1 MLKNMMLTALF
12 LVGFSIPAVA
22 QNSIENLYYSDYHG
36 NRVQIIPDTSASL
49 IAEAGIS
56 TYGVPQIR
64 INPMQLKDLSP
75 NAKGFAVGHIFTN
88 LTQGHLVRA
97 VDNIYDHYDRVGNAD
112 CSVEAKLFYSD
123 EVNKKGIY
131 AIEEEINQ
139 MSREQWFHFP
149 GPIRVV
155 TLNGV
160 CELKP
165 MDQEIIDF

>member
-75 NAKGFAVGHIFTN
+75 NASGFAVGNICTN
-88 LTQGHLVRA
+88 LT
-97 VDNIYDHYDRVGNAD
+97 
-112 CSVEAKLFYSD
+112 
-123 EVNKKGIY
+123 
-131 AIEEEINQ
+131 
-139 MSREQWFHFP
+139 
-149 GPIRVV
+149 
-155 TLNGV
+155 
-160 CELKP
+160 
-165 MDQEIIDF
+165 

>member
-22 QNSIENLYYSDYHG
+22 QNSIENLYCSDYHG
-36 NRVQIIPDTSASL
+36 NRVQIIPDSSARL

-75 NAKGFAVGHIFTN
+75 NARIFAIGHVCAN
-88 LTQGHLVRA
+88 LTLGHLVRA
-97 VDNIYDHYDRVGNAD
+97 VENIYDHYDRVGNAD
-112 CSVEAKLFYSD
+112 CSAAAKLFYSGQ
-123 EVNKKGIY
+123 VNKKGID
-131 AIEEEINQ
+131 AIEEEINK
-139 MSREQWFHFP
+139 MSREQWSHFP
-149 GPIRVV
+149 GPVRVV
-155 TLNGV
+155 VLNEV

-165 MDQEIIDF
+165 MN

>member
-64 INPMQLKDLSP
+64 INPMQLKELSP
-75 NAKGFAVGHIFTN
+75 NARGFTVGYVFTN
-88 LTQGHLVRA
+88 L
-97 VDNIYDHYDRVGNAD
+97 
-112 CSVEAKLFYSD
+112 K
-123 EVNKKGIY
+123 
-131 AIEEEINQ
+131 
-139 MSREQWFHFP
+139 
-149 GPIRVV
+149 
-155 TLNGV
+155 
-160 CELKP
+160 
-165 MDQEIIDF
+165 